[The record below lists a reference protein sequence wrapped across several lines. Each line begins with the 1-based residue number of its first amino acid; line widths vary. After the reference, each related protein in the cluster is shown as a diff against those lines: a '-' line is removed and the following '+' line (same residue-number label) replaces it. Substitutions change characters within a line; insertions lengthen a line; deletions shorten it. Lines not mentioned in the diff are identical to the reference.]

1 MMSTFRG
8 LAIFGI
14 VVLVILHNNWWS
26 WDPDFTM
33 VFGRFPFDLVY
44 RVLWVVAS
52 TGVLWLVMRSWWG
65 KAE

>member
-1 MMSTFRG
+1 MSTSRG

-14 VVLVILHNNWWS
+14 LVLVILHNNWWS

-44 RVLWVVAS
+44 RVLWVAAS